1 MEITIK
7 LNPEEKGDRNLLA
20 VILAE
25 IVGSTQPKVQAISSD
40 TVMATEQPNPQ
51 TKSEQFETV
60 ASRTQTTAP
69 AKPKRAGRTT
79 KPAPQAEP
87 NTPVPAPEPAPE
99 PVKVESSVSEPVKV
113 VTSDAPVVT
122 VSEQPQQARQDLPEQ
137 PQQAR
142 QDLPEQT
149 ETKTDVTYDDIRN
162 IIKAFVLEADATFV
176 RQVLEY
182 ELDVT
187 SARNLKPEEY
197 GKAYAVLEKALK
209 NFREHNKEQ

>member
-25 IVGSTQPKVQAISSD
+25 IVGNTQPKAITAD
-40 TVMATEQPNPQ
+40 TVMATAQPNSQ

-60 ASRTQTTAP
+60 ASRMQTSQPAP
-69 AKPKRAGRTT
+69 AKPKKAGRTT

-87 NTPVPAPEPAPE
+87 NTPTEQPAPA
-99 PVKVESSVSEPVKV
+99 PVKVESPDPEPVKV
-113 VTSDAPVVT
+113 VTSDAPVVA
-122 VSEQPQQARQDLPEQ
+122 VQEQPQPQPQQAE
-137 PQQAR
+137 
-142 QDLPEQT
+142 T
-149 ETKTDVTYDDIRN
+149 EKDVTYDDIRN
-162 IIKAFVLEADATFV
+162 IIREFVLEADATFV

-182 ELDVT
+182 ELDVS
-187 SARNLKPEEY
+187 SAKNLKPEEY

>member
-25 IVGSTQPKVQAISSD
+25 IVGSTQPKAISTD
-40 TVMATEQPNPQ
+40 TVMAIAQPKPQ

-60 ASRTQTTAP
+60 ASQAQTTAP
-69 AKPKRAGRTT
+69 AKPKKAGRTT

-87 NTPVPAPEPAPE
+87 NAPVSTEQSAPAPAPAPAPEPM
-99 PVKVESSVSEPVKV
+99 KVESPASEPVKV
-113 VTSDAPVVT
+113 VTSDAQVVT
-122 VSEQPQQARQDLPEQ
+122 VSEQPQQALPEQ
-137 PQQAR
+137 A
-142 QDLPEQT
+142 

-162 IIKAFVLEADATFV
+162 IIKAFVLETDATFV

-182 ELDVT
+182 ELDVS
-187 SARNLKPEEY
+187 SAKNLKPEEY

-209 NFREHNKEQ
+209 NYRENNKEQ

>member
-25 IVGSTQPKVQAISSD
+25 IVGNTQPKAITAD
-40 TVMATEQPNPQ
+40 TVMATAQPQPQ
-51 TKSEQFETV
+51 TKALPEFETV
-60 ASRTQTTAP
+60 ASRIQTSQPAP
-69 AKPKRAGRTT
+69 AKPKKAGRTT

-87 NTPVPAPEPAPE
+87 NTPTEQPAPAPAPAL
-99 PVKVESSVSEPVKV
+99 VKVESPDPEPVKV
-113 VTSDAPVVT
+113 VTSDAPVVA
-122 VSEQPQQARQDLPEQ
+122 VQEQPQPQPQPQQAE
-137 PQQAR
+137 
-142 QDLPEQT
+142 T
-149 ETKTDVTYDDIRN
+149 EKDVTYDDIRN
-162 IIKAFVLEADATFV
+162 IIREFVLEADATFV

-182 ELDVT
+182 ELDVS
-187 SARNLKPEEY
+187 SAKNLKPEEY

>member
-25 IVGSTQPKVQAISSD
+25 IVGNTQPKAITAD
-40 TVMATEQPNPQ
+40 TVMATAQPNPQ

-60 ASRTQTTAP
+60 ASRMQTTP
-69 AKPKRAGRTT
+69 AKPKKAGRTT

-87 NTPVPAPEPAPE
+87 NTPTEQPAPA
-99 PVKVESSVSEPVKV
+99 PVKVESPDPEPVKV
-113 VTSDAPVVT
+113 VTSDAPVVA
-122 VSEQPQQARQDLPEQ
+122 VQEQPQPQQAE
-137 PQQAR
+137 
-142 QDLPEQT
+142 T
-149 ETKTDVTYDDIRN
+149 EKDVTYDDIRN
-162 IIKAFVLEADATFV
+162 IIREFVLEADATFV

-182 ELDVT
+182 ELDVS
-187 SARNLKPEEY
+187 SAKNLKPEEY

>member
-25 IVGSTQPKVQAISSD
+25 IVGSTPPKAISTD
-40 TVMATEQPNPQ
+40 TVMATAQPNPQ

-60 ASRTQTTAP
+60 ASRAQTTAP
-69 AKPKRAGRTT
+69 AKPKKAGRTT

-87 NTPVPAPEPAPE
+87 NAPVSTEQPAPAPEPM
-99 PVKVESSVSEPVKV
+99 KVESPASEPVKV
-113 VTSDAPVVT
+113 VTSDAQVVT
-122 VSEQPQQARQDLPEQ
+122 VSEQPQQPQQPQQPRQDLPEQ
-137 PQQAR
+137 A
-142 QDLPEQT
+142 

-162 IIKAFVLEADATFV
+162 IIKAFVVEADVTFV

-187 SARNLKPEEY
+187 SAKNLKPEEY

-209 NFREHNKEQ
+209 NYRENNKEQ

>member
-25 IVGSTQPKVQAISSD
+25 IVGNTQPKAITAD
-40 TVMATEQPNPQ
+40 TVMATAQSNPQ

-60 ASRTQTTAP
+60 ASRMQTTP
-69 AKPKRAGRTT
+69 AKPKKAGRTT

-87 NTPVPAPEPAPE
+87 NTPTEQPAPAPAPAL
-99 PVKVESSVSEPVKV
+99 VKVESPDPEPVKV
-113 VTSDAPVVT
+113 VTSDAPVVA
-122 VSEQPQQARQDLPEQ
+122 VQEQPQPQPQPQQAE
-137 PQQAR
+137 
-142 QDLPEQT
+142 T
-149 ETKTDVTYDDIRN
+149 EKDVTYDDIRN
-162 IIKAFVLEADATFV
+162 IIREFVLEADATFV

-182 ELDVT
+182 ELDVS
-187 SARNLKPEEY
+187 SAKNLKPEEY

>member
-25 IVGSTQPKVQAISSD
+25 IVGSTQPKAQAISTD
-40 TVMATEQPNPQ
+40 TVMAIAQPQ

-60 ASRTQTTAP
+60 ASQAQTTAP
-69 AKPKRAGRTT
+69 AKPKKVGRTT

-87 NTPVPAPEPAPE
+87 NAPVSTEQPAPAPEPM
-99 PVKVESSVSEPVKV
+99 KVESPASEPVKV
-113 VTSDAPVVT
+113 VTSDAQVVT
-122 VSEQPQQARQDLPEQ
+122 VSEQPQQPRQALSEQ
-137 PQQAR
+137 A
-142 QDLPEQT
+142 

-162 IIKAFVLEADATFV
+162 IIKAFVLEADVTFV

-187 SARNLKPEEY
+187 SAKNLKPEEY

-209 NFREHNKEQ
+209 NYRENNKEQ

>member
-25 IVGSTQPKVQAISSD
+25 IVGNTQPKAITAD
-40 TVMATEQPNPQ
+40 TVMATAQPNPQ

-60 ASRTQTTAP
+60 ASRMQTTP
-69 AKPKRAGRTT
+69 AKPKKAGRTT

-87 NTPVPAPEPAPE
+87 NTPVPAPASASASAPAPAPA
-99 PVKVESSVSEPVKV
+99 PVKVESPDPEPVKV
-113 VTSDAPVVT
+113 VTSDAPVVA
-122 VSEQPQQARQDLPEQ
+122 VQEQPQQAE
-137 PQQAR
+137 
-142 QDLPEQT
+142 T
-149 ETKTDVTYDDIRN
+149 EKDVTYDDIRN
-162 IIKAFVLEADATFV
+162 IIREFVLEADATFV

-182 ELDVT
+182 ELDVS
-187 SARNLKPEEY
+187 SAKNLKPEEY
-197 GKAYAVLEKALK
+197 GKAYAVLETALK

>member
-25 IVGSTQPKVQAISSD
+25 IVGNTPPKAITAD
-40 TVMATEQPNPQ
+40 TVMATAQSNPQ

-60 ASRTQTTAP
+60 ASRMQTTP
-69 AKPKRAGRTT
+69 AKPKKAGRTT

-87 NTPVPAPEPAPE
+87 NTPVPAPAPAPE
-99 PVKVESSVSEPVKV
+99 PVKVESPTSEPVKV
-113 VTSDAPVVT
+113 VTNDAVA
-122 VSEQPQQARQDLPEQ
+122 VSEQPRQDLPEQ
-137 PQQAR
+137 PQA
-142 QDLPEQT
+142 EA
-149 ETKTDVTYDDIRN
+149 KKDVTYDDIRN
-162 IIKAFVLEADATFV
+162 IIREFVLEADATFV

-182 ELDVT
+182 ELDVS
-187 SARNLKPEEY
+187 SAKNLKPEEY

>member
-25 IVGSTQPKVQAISSD
+25 IVGSTQPKAISTD
-40 TVMATEQPNPQ
+40 TVMATAQPNPQ
-51 TKSEQFETV
+51 TKSERFETV
-60 ASRTQTTAP
+60 ASQAQTQTAQPAP
-69 AKPKRAGRTT
+69 AKPKKAGRTT

-87 NTPVPAPEPAPE
+87 NTPVSTEQPAPASEPM
-99 PVKVESSVSEPVKV
+99 KVESPDPEPVKV
-113 VTSDAPVVT
+113 VTSDAQVVT
-122 VSEQPQQARQDLPEQ
+122 VSEQPQQ
-137 PQQAR
+137 PQQAEIR
-142 QDLPEQT
+142 
-149 ETKTDVTYDDIRN
+149 KDVTYDDIRN

-187 SARNLKPEEY
+187 SAKNLKPEEY

-209 NFREHNKEQ
+209 NYRENNKEQ

>member
-25 IVGSTQPKVQAISSD
+25 IVGNTQPKAITAD
-40 TVMATEQPNPQ
+40 TVMATAQPNPQ

-60 ASRTQTTAP
+60 ASRMQTTP
-69 AKPKRAGRTT
+69 AKPKKAGRTT

-87 NTPVPAPEPAPE
+87 NTPVPAPAPE
-99 PVKVESSVSEPVKV
+99 PMKVESPTSEPVKV
-113 VTSDAPVVT
+113 VTNDAPVVA
-122 VSEQPQQARQDLPEQ
+122 VSEQPRQDLPEQ
-137 PQQAR
+137 PQA
-142 QDLPEQT
+142 
-149 ETKTDVTYDDIRN
+149 ETKKDVTYDDIRN
-162 IIKAFVLEADATFV
+162 IIREFVLEADATFV

-182 ELDVT
+182 ELDVS
-187 SARNLKPEEY
+187 SAKNLKPEEY

-209 NFREHNKEQ
+209 NYRENNKEQ

>member
-25 IVGSTQPKVQAISSD
+25 IVGNTQPKAQAISTD
-40 TVMATEQPNPQ
+40 TVMATAQPNPQ

-60 ASRTQTTAP
+60 ASRMQTTP
-69 AKPKRAGRTT
+69 AKPKKAGRTT

-87 NTPVPAPEPAPE
+87 NAPVSTAQPAPAPAPEPM
-99 PVKVESSVSEPVKV
+99 KVESSVSEPVKV

-122 VSEQPQQARQDLPEQ
+122 VSEQPQQTQQTQQPQQAPEQ
-137 PQQAR
+137 PQA
-142 QDLPEQT
+142 EA
-149 ETKTDVTYDDIRN
+149 KKDVTYDDIRN
-162 IIKAFVLEADATFV
+162 IIKEFVLEADATFV

-182 ELDVT
+182 ELDVS

>member
-25 IVGSTQPKVQAISSD
+25 IVGSTQPKAISTD
-40 TVMATEQPNPQ
+40 TVMATAQPQPQ

-60 ASRTQTTAP
+60 MSQAQTTAP
-69 AKPKRAGRTT
+69 AKPKKAGRTT

-87 NTPVPAPEPAPE
+87 NAPVSTEQPAPAPEPM
-99 PVKVESSVSEPVKV
+99 KVESPASEPVKV
-113 VTSDAPVVT
+113 VTSDAQVVT
-122 VSEQPQQARQDLPEQ
+122 VSEQPQQPQQPRQDLPEQ
-137 PQQAR
+137 A
-142 QDLPEQT
+142 

-162 IIKAFVLEADATFV
+162 IIKAFVLEADVTFV

-187 SARNLKPEEY
+187 SAKNLKPEEY

-209 NFREHNKEQ
+209 NYRENNKEQ

>member
-25 IVGSTQPKVQAISSD
+25 IVGSTQPKAQAISTD
-40 TVMATEQPNPQ
+40 TVMAIAQ

-60 ASRTQTTAP
+60 ASQAQTTAP
-69 AKPKRAGRTT
+69 AKPKKAGRTT

-87 NTPVPAPEPAPE
+87 NAPVSTEQPAPAPAPEPM
-99 PVKVESSVSEPVKV
+99 KVESPASEPVKV
-113 VTSDAPVVT
+113 VTSDAQVVT
-122 VSEQPQQARQDLPEQ
+122 VSEQPQQPRQALPEQ
-137 PQQAR
+137 A
-142 QDLPEQT
+142 

-162 IIKAFVLEADATFV
+162 IIKAFVLEADVTFV

-187 SARNLKPEEY
+187 SAKNLKPEEY

-209 NFREHNKEQ
+209 NYRENNKEQ

>member
-25 IVGSTQPKVQAISSD
+25 IVGNTQPKAITAD
-40 TVMATEQPNPQ
+40 TVMATAQPNPQ

-60 ASRTQTTAP
+60 ASRMQTTP
-69 AKPKRAGRTT
+69 AKPKKAGRTT

-87 NTPVPAPEPAPE
+87 NTPVPAPAPAPAPAPE
-99 PVKVESSVSEPVKV
+99 PVKVESPAPAPEPVKVESPAPVKV
-113 VTSDAPVVT
+113 VTNDAPVVT
-122 VSEQPQQARQDLPEQ
+122 VQEQPQPA
-137 PQQAR
+137 PQ
-142 QDLPEQT
+142 PEQT
-149 ETKTDVTYDDIRN
+149 ETKKDVTYDDIRN
-162 IIKAFVLEADATFV
+162 IIREFVLEADATFV

-182 ELDVT
+182 ELDVS
-187 SARNLKPEEY
+187 SAKNLKPEEY

>member
-25 IVGSTQPKVQAISSD
+25 IVGNTQPKAITAD
-40 TVMATEQPNPQ
+40 TVMATAQPQ

-60 ASRTQTTAP
+60 ASRMQTTP
-69 AKPKRAGRTT
+69 AKPKKAGRTT

-87 NTPVPAPEPAPE
+87 NTP
-99 PVKVESSVSEPVKV
+99 
-113 VTSDAPVVT
+113 T
-122 VSEQPQQARQDLPEQ
+122 EQPQQ
-137 PQQAR
+137 PQQA
-142 QDLPEQT
+142 ET
-149 ETKTDVTYDDIRN
+149 EKDVTYDDIRN
-162 IIKAFVLEADATFV
+162 IIREFVLEADATFV

-182 ELDVT
+182 ELDVS
-187 SARNLKPEEY
+187 SAKNLKPEEY

>member
-25 IVGSTQPKVQAISSD
+25 IVGNTQPKAITAD
-40 TVMATEQPNPQ
+40 TVMATAQPNPQ

-60 ASRTQTTAP
+60 ASRMQTTP
-69 AKPKRAGRTT
+69 AKPKKAGRTT

-87 NTPVPAPEPAPE
+87 NTPVPAPAPE
-99 PVKVESSVSEPVKV
+99 PVKVESPNPEPVKV
-113 VTSDAPVVT
+113 VTSDAPVVA
-122 VSEQPQQARQDLPEQ
+122 VSEQ

>member
-25 IVGSTQPKVQAISSD
+25 IVGNTQPKAITAD
-40 TVMATEQPNPQ
+40 TVMATAQPNPQ

-60 ASRTQTTAP
+60 ASRMQTTP
-69 AKPKRAGRTT
+69 AKPKKAGRTT

-87 NTPVPAPEPAPE
+87 NTPVPAPAPE
-99 PVKVESSVSEPVKV
+99 PMKVESPTSEPVKV
-113 VTSDAPVVT
+113 VTNDAPVVA
-122 VSEQPQQARQDLPEQ
+122 VSEQPRQDLPEQPRQDLPEQ
-137 PQQAR
+137 PQA
-142 QDLPEQT
+142 
-149 ETKTDVTYDDIRN
+149 ETKKDVTYDDIRN
-162 IIKAFVLEADATFV
+162 IIREFVLEADATFV

-182 ELDVT
+182 ELDVS
-187 SARNLKPEEY
+187 SAKNLKPEEY

-209 NFREHNKEQ
+209 NYRENNKEQ

>member
-137 PQQAR
+137 
-142 QDLPEQT
+142 T

>member
-25 IVGSTQPKVQAISSD
+25 IVGNTQPKAITVD
-40 TVMATEQPNPQ
+40 TVMATAQPNPQ

-60 ASRTQTTAP
+60 ASRMQTTP
-69 AKPKRAGRTT
+69 AKPKKAGRTT

-87 NTPVPAPEPAPE
+87 NTPVPAPAPAPE
-99 PVKVESSVSEPVKV
+99 PVKVESPTSEPVKV
-113 VTSDAPVVT
+113 VTNDAQVVA
-122 VSEQPQQARQDLPEQ
+122 VSEQPRQDLPEQ
-137 PQQAR
+137 PQA
-142 QDLPEQT
+142 ET
-149 ETKTDVTYDDIRN
+149 EKDVTYDDIRN

-182 ELDVT
+182 ELDVS
-187 SARNLKPEEY
+187 SAKNLKPEEY
-197 GKAYAVLEKALK
+197 GKAYTVLEKALK